1 MRTLIINTLILLSVF
16 ILSENCFANSQTQK
30 QEKEKPIAEIRN
42 ENGKFTIYVD
52 GKPFLLLGAQLW
64 NSSAWA
70 EYLPK
75 IWPQLKELNCNTLEA
90 PVYWQ
95 DIESEEGKFNFENLD
110 SLIYGARKNGLKLT
124 VLWFGSYKNGSMEY
138 TPAWIR
144 ENQEQYPRMLNAAGE
159 PVYVLSAIS
168 RNTIEADKNAFVE
181 MMKHIREVDSAERT
195 VIMVQPENE
204 PGSLQTDRD
213 YSEAANKLY
222 FGNVPD
228 ELTKGLN
235 KTSGTWDEVFG
246 IEAAEA
252 FNAYYIARFIN
263 EIAAAGK
270 EVYPVPMYIN
280 VWTKENYFW
289 RPGEYPSGG
298 PTSNMIDIW
307 KIAAPEM
314 FTLAL
319 DIYHQNYIDF
329 KELCKKYKR
338 ADNPLFLPEMGNGIN
353 FARYQFYALGD
364 FDAIGIAPYGIDPF
378 YIDPREN
385 RTKQVLDSKF
395 HPMAE
400 NYKMFGKISGK
411 IMELQGTGNLKAAV
425 EEHGLGEKLF
435 HFDNYDLL
443 LQFGFPNRDKK
454 GQITGRVLIG
464 QLSNDEFLIAGF
476 DAKFVFRPKYKSG
489 FSKAEYVL
497 AEEGYYKNGE
507 WHTQRLWNGDA
518 LYHSVLPPEGAVL
531 RIKLKRIASSDKL
544 QVAPNFEK

>member
-1 MRTLIINTLILLSVF
+1 MKQIIILIFFLTAGYYQATSAPYL
-16 ILSENCFANSQTQK
+16 

-75 IWPQLKELNCNTLEA
+75 IWPQLEELNCNTLEA

-95 DIESEEGKFNFENLD
+95 DIEPQEGIFNFNNID
-110 SLIYGARKNGLKLT
+110 SLIYGARRNNLKLV
-124 VLWFGSYKNGSMEY
+124 VLWFGSFKNGSLEY
-138 TPAWIR
+138 TPVCVR
-144 ENQEQYPRMLNAAGE
+144 ENPEKYPRMKNSSGE

-168 RNTIEADKNAFVE
+168 ENNITADKKAFVQL
-181 MMKHIREVDSAERT
+181 MQHIRTIDSSERT

-222 FGNVPD
+222 FGEVPD
-228 ELTKGLN
+228 ELILGLGKKG
-235 KTSGTWDEVFG
+235 GTWDEVFG

-252 FNAYYIARFIN
+252 FNAYWIAKYIN
-263 EIAAAGK
+263 GVAAAGK
-270 EVYPVPMYIN
+270 AVYPLPMYIN
-280 VWTKENYFW
+280 VWTKENYSQ

-319 DIYHQNYIDF
+319 DIYHQNNMDF
-329 KELCKKYKR
+329 IKLCKKYKR
-338 ADNPLFLPEMGNGIN
+338 PDNPLFLPEMGNGMN
-353 FARYQFYALGD
+353 FARYQFYALAD
-364 FDAIGIAPYGIDPF
+364 FDAMGIAPYGIDPF

-385 RTKQVLDSKF
+385 RNKQSLDTKFL
-395 HPMAE
+395 PMAE
-400 NYKMFGKISGK
+400 NYKLFSKISDK
-411 IMELQGTGNLKAAV
+411 IVELQGTGNLKAAV
-425 EEHGLGEKLF
+425 EEHGLGEKLL
-435 HFDNYDLL
+435 HFDNYDVLV
-443 LQFGFPNRDKK
+443 QFGFPNRDKK
-454 GQITGRVLIG
+454 GEITGRVLIG
-464 QLSNDEFLIAGF
+464 QLSEDEFMIAGF
-476 DAKFVFRPKYKSG
+476 DAKFIFRPKYKSG
-489 FSKAEYVL
+489 FNKAEYVL
-497 AEEGYYKNGE
+497 AEEGFYKNGT

-531 RIKLKRIASSDKL
+531 KIKLQRIVNSEKL
-544 QVAPNFEK
+544 NVAPNFEK

>member
-1 MRTLIINTLILLSVF
+1 MTTRLKTIFTLFFLFLLVAE
-16 ILSENCFANSQTQK
+16 ICNSQ
-30 QEKEKPIAEIRN
+30 EKPIAKISN
-42 ENGKFTIYVD
+42 EEGKYSLIVD
-52 GKPFLLLGAQLW
+52 GKPFLILGAQLW
-64 NSSAWA
+64 NSSAWP

-95 DIESEEGKFNFENLD
+95 DIEPEPGKFNFVSLD
-110 SLIYGARKNGLKLT
+110 SLIYGARRNGLKLV
-124 VLWFGSYKNGSMEY
+124 VLWFGSYKNGSCEY
-138 TPAWIR
+138 TPTWVR
-144 ENQEQYPRMLNAAGE
+144 ENLKKYPRMLNASGE

-168 RNTIEADKNAFVE
+168 RSNIEADKNAFVE
-181 MMKHIREVDSAERT
+181 LMKHIRKIDSKERT
-195 VIMVQPENE
+195 VIMIQPENE

-213 YSEAANKLY
+213 YSKEANELY
-222 FGNVPD
+222 FKNVPE
-228 ELTKGLN
+228 ELTKGL
-235 KTSGTWDEVFG
+235 KQQSGNWEEVFG

-252 FNAYYIARFIN
+252 FNAYYIAKFIN
-263 EIAAAGK
+263 EIAVAGK
-270 EVYPVPMYIN
+270 AIYPLPMYIN

-298 PTSNMIDIW
+298 PTSNMMDVW

-319 DIYHQNYIDF
+319 DIYHQNYVDF
-329 KELCKKYKR
+329 IELCKNYKR
-338 ADNPLFLPEMGNGIN
+338 ADNPLFLPEMGNGMN

-385 RTKQVLDSKF
+385 RVKNILDTKF
-395 HPMAE
+395 RPMAE
-400 NYKMFGKISGK
+400 NYKMFEKLSDKI
-411 IMELQGTGNLKAAV
+411 IELQGTGKLKATV
-425 EEHGLGEKLF
+425 EEHGLGEKLL
-435 HFDNYDLL
+435 HFNDYDVLF
-443 LQFGFPNRDKK
+443 QFGFPNRNKN
-454 GQITGRVLIG
+454 GEITGRALIG
-464 QLSNDEFLIAGF
+464 QLAEDEFLIAGF
-476 DAKFVFRPKYKSG
+476 DAKFIFRPKYKSG

-531 RIKLKRIASSDKL
+531 KIKLLKIASADKL
-544 QVAPNFEK
+544 TIAPNFEK